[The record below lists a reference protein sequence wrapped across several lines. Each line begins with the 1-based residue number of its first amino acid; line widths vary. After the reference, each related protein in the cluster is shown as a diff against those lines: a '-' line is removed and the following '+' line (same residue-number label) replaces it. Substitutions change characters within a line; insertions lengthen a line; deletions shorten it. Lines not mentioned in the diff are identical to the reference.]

1 MDLIQLSQT
10 IRKIRL
16 SQNMTLE
23 QLAQKSG
30 FSKGFISQ
38 VENFRVTPS
47 LNALNRIGEALGTG
61 LSGLFQKDDHAPE
74 FTFGKMTGGEE
85 LVRDESSKY
94 GIRYFALA
102 YPQIGRIMDP
112 FLVEYRRTGEERDFM
127 FHDTEEF
134 FLLLEGTLDYYILNE
149 SNVRRM
155 VPGDTLYMK
164 PNLPHKVR
172 LAENCNYAKALITYS
187 AGLPGKTEH

>member
-16 SQNMTLE
+16 AQNMTIE

-47 LNALNRIGEALGTG
+47 LNALNKIGEALGTG
-61 LSGLFQKDDHAPE
+61 LSGLFQQDNPVPE
-74 FTFGKMTGGEE
+74 FTFGKMNDGEE
-85 LVRDESSKY
+85 LVRDEGNKY

-134 FLLLEGTLDYYILNE
+134 FVLLEGTLDYYILNE
-149 SNVRRM
+149 SGVHRM
-155 VPGDTLYMK
+155 NPGDTLYMK

-172 LAENCNYAKALITYS
+172 LADGCDYAKALITYS
-187 AGLPGKTEH
+187 GGNPE